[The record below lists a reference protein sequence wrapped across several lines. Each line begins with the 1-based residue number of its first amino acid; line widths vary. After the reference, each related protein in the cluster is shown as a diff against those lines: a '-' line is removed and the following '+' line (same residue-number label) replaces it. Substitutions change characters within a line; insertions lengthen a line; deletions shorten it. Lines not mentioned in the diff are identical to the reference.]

1 MAGPVAVTEAPL
13 NDVMLAMDVV
23 DTLRHREALVERE
36 LSGEERRKRLIE
48 RLREVYRSQGITVP
62 DRILE
67 EGVDALEQDRFLYK
81 PKSGGFSFTLARL
94 YVTRAKWG
102 RTLGIVAGAIIIAFA
117 AWFFLIQQPAQRRE
131 ANLVTELA
139 ETIPNELRTLSA
151 QVVDLAV
158 DPAVDQAA
166 EATAADGLAAAAAGN
181 AEDARAAVASL
192 ETTLAELQLTYEVRI
207 IADQNAE
214 PGIFRIP
221 NANEATRNYYLIV
234 EAIGAD
240 GRPIPRT
247 ITSEEDGDTE
257 TVTRWGV
264 RVSEATWNAVA
275 DDLDNDGIIQND
287 LVGEKNR
294 GELEVDWVMPVLG
307 GAITEW

>member
-151 QVVDLAV
+151 QVVNLAV